1 MQNNTTVIGE
11 PSSKFIIKRQA
22 FIGLYPRLKFF
33 CGLLMASVLITDYG
47 YAAKSSKA
55 HEKALR
61 YSKALK
67 LGKKAF
73 QAQRFKEARDLFRRH
88 LKQYKRDYDSWNYL
102 AASYYHLGIPR
113 RALRYFK
120 YVYKKTSIKSFNLLY
135 RGLSYK
141 LLKNNNKAIKMF
153 KRSLDFH
160 DEYSSW
166 AMFEL
171 AVLHYHARND
181 KEASKW
187 GKRYLTIY
195 PKGVHASKARQMLD
209 NLELGRYLP
218 DLVGIEAP
226 NLSRAKFDHHP
237 LSLFPAPHFWYLQ
250 IGSEAFDLIGKR
262 PDSRRK
268 LKQHR
273 NQVFGILANFGL
285 GIGPFRSDYFSF
297 WGGYFYYQKW
307 LTNFGRITT
316 YLDEP
321 SDLSYIPFRPD
332 LLERTHRLATSTT
345 FKVNK
350 NFNLGLYGNF
360 NIKRMGSN
368 LADPV
373 GKSGLQGTIPI
384 STSMLLLPWVGVSYF
399 EYFRN
404 FFFLYLEKTIDD
416 SSVHFSNTT
425 FGFTGS
431 ELANLF
437 VSMGGRQVVDFKQ
450 YDTALVMDFFFIP
463 YVFNDYWLDFDRIGG
478 TVKLG
483 TTAIPRLSID
493 GRFGYFQDNYH
504 TEVLKLG
511 RCEHVIGEDHETDS
525 SDKIDIKVCD
535 RVDNAM
541 LFEFTTSFNL
551 SAMTRFEAHVI
562 HLINSNESLQEYER
576 RETKFQFFLTFAFP
590 STKKTLNYV
599 NKFSD
604 TVYSIGREDYGYIR

>member
-1 MQNNTTVIGE
+1 MQNNTTVIGNGQ
-11 PSSKFIIKRQA
+11 PKFIVRSTA
-22 FIGLYPRLKFF
+22 FLKLMVIV
-33 CGLLMASVLITDYG
+33 GLLAVGELISSQG

-73 QAQRFKEARDLFRRH
+73 RAQRFKEARDLFRRH

-120 YVYKKTSIKSFNLLY
+120 YIYKKTNLKSFNLLY

-141 LLKNNNKAIKMF
+141 LLKDNSKAIKMF

-166 AMFEL
+166 SMFEL

-181 KEASKW
+181 REARKW
-187 GKRYLTIY
+187 GKRYLSVY
-195 PKGVHASKARQMLD
+195 PKGVHASKARKMLD

-218 DLVGIEAP
+218 DLVGIEEP
-226 NLSRAKFDHHP
+226 NLSRAKFEHHP
-237 LSLFPAPHFWYLQ
+237 LSLFSAPHFWFLQ
-250 IGSEAFDLIGKR
+250 VGTEAFDLTGKR
-262 PDSRRK
+262 PDSGRK

-273 NQVFGILANFGL
+273 NQVFGILANLGL
-285 GIGPFRSDYFSF
+285 GIGPLRSDLFSF

-316 YLDEP
+316 YLEEP
-321 SDLSYIPFRPD
+321 DDLSYIPFRPD
-332 LLERTHRLATSTT
+332 LLERTHRLASSTT
-345 FKVNK
+345 LKINK
-350 NFNLGLYGNF
+350 HFNLGLYGNF
-360 NIKRMGSN
+360 NIKLMGSN

-373 GKSGLQGTIPI
+373 GKSALKGIIPI
-384 STSMLLLPWVGVSYF
+384 STSMLLLPWMGVSYL

-404 FFFLYLEKTIDD
+404 FFYVYLEKTLDD

-425 FGFTGS
+425 FGLTGPS
-431 ELANLF
+431 LANLF
-437 VSMGGRQVVDFKQ
+437 VSMGARHVVDFKE
-450 YDTALVMDFFFIP
+450 YDTALAADFFFIP
-463 YVFNDYWLDFDRIGG
+463 YVFNDYWLDFNRVGG
-478 TVKLG
+478 TIKLG
-483 TTAIPRLSID
+483 TTAIPHLSLD
-493 GRFGYFQDNYH
+493 GRVGYFQDNYH

-511 RCEHVIGEDHETDS
+511 RCEHVIGDEREDDTTTEVLE
-525 SDKIDIKVCD
+525 IMACD
-535 RVDNAM
+535 RIDNAL
-541 LFEFTTSFNL
+541 LFEFSASLNL
-551 SAMTRFEAHVI
+551 STMTRLEAQVV
-562 HLINSNESLQEYER
+562 HLINNNESLKEYER
-576 RETKFQFFLTFAFP
+576 RETKLQFFLTFAFP
-590 STKKTLNYV
+590 STKKTLSYV